1 MWSAEVGG
9 HLELALELGDESVAK
24 ATYRAL
30 VAEVVPRLRGVRTYV
45 DLQGRALKLRVEA
58 PDLRA
63 LRAASNSII
72 KLTYLALKVMESS
85 VRGVGG
91 SSQG

>member
-1 MWSAEVGG
+1 VGSVEVGNY
-9 HLELALELGDESVAK
+9 LELTLELSDEALAR

-30 VAEVVPRLRGVRTYV
+30 VAEAVPRLRGVKTSV
-45 DLQGRALKLRVEA
+45 DLWGTALRLKVEA

-72 KLTYLALKVMESS
+72 KLTYLVLRVLEHS
-85 VRGVGG
+85 VHGVGG
-91 SSQG
+91 SG